1 MSFSSQIK
9 SELSLID
16 NINECCNHAQ
26 VYGLVLF
33 AHYSGLDISFKTE
46 NPDVFNLYCKSIYR
60 ETGAEPRIITGKAK
74 MMTAVIEGA
83 EAKEKIRSCFGH
95 SSKETSLRINYANFQ
110 NECCINS
117 FLRGAFLACGS
128 VSDPQKSYHL
138 EFVVPHK
145 KLSSD
150 LIRLFNELDLSPKY
164 IMRKGSHIVY
174 FKDSESIEDFLAYI
188 GAQNASLYLMNVKI
202 EKDVKNQVNRK
213 LNFEMYNLEKT
224 VSASNRQIEAIEYIE
239 KTSGLSILNDKA
251 KLVAKLR
258 KNNPEAT
265 LSELQK
271 LTDNSISKSGIKHI
285 LDRITETADKM
296 KNGV

>member
-1 MSFSSQIK
+1 
-9 SELSLID
+9 
-16 NINECCNHAQ
+16 
-26 VYGLVLF
+26 
-33 AHYSGLDISFKTE
+33 
-46 NPDVFNLYCKSIYR
+46 
-60 ETGAEPRIITGKAK
+60 
-74 MMTAVIEGA
+74 
-83 EAKEKIRSCFGH
+83 
-95 SSKETSLRINYANFQ
+95 
-110 NECCINS
+110 
-117 FLRGAFLACGS
+117 
-128 VSDPQKSYHL
+128 
-138 EFVVPHK
+138 
-145 KLSSD
+145 
-150 LIRLFNELDLSPKY
+150 
-164 IMRKGSHIVY
+164 
-174 FKDSESIEDFLAYI
+174 
-188 GAQNASLYLMNVKI
+188 MNVKI

-285 LDRITETADKM
+285 LDRITETADKI